1 MGEVVD
7 WKTCKLV
14 PTGPVPESTQPPTGD
29 GVQTADQSGNA
40 ASGNQPDAQAH
51 PLLAGCLM
59 LACPCGSCS
68 MEMWAHGV
76 IVYARCQR
84 LCGSAVWN
92 YTNRQGPGDA
102 ERTAMPDHSLPP
114 SA

>member
-7 WKTCKLV
+7 FKTRAKVAPAPLPDLNV
-14 PTGPVPESTQPPTGD
+14 H
-29 GVQTADQSGNA
+29 TAEGKVTS
-40 ASGNQPDAQAH
+40 PDAQAP
-51 PLLAGCLM
+51 PLVAGCLV

-76 IVYARCQR
+76 IVCARCQR

-92 YTNRQGPGDA
+92 YTNRQGPGEA
-102 ERTAMPDHSLPP
+102 ERTAMPDHSLP
-114 SA
+114 SST

>member
-7 WKTCKLV
+7 FKTRAKV
-14 PTGPVPESTQPPTGD
+14 ATGPAPDLNVH
-29 GVQTADQSGNA
+29 TAEGN
-40 ASGNQPDAQAH
+40 SPDAQAP
-51 PLLAGCLM
+51 PLVAGCLV

-76 IVYARCQR
+76 IVCARCQR

-92 YTNRQGPGDA
+92 YTNRQGPADA
-102 ERTAMPDHSLPP
+102 ERTPMPDGDGALPP
-114 SA
+114 AT